1 MLAAALVALGV
12 QAQDERRLLTM
23 EEAVLGT
30 GIGVQRMN
38 FKWVGDRYYSE
49 LEYWEDGVKH
59 TINPLKPDGKSG
71 AAVVSVVMDG

>member
-38 FKWVGDRYYSE
+38 FKWVGDKY
-49 LEYWEDGVKH
+49 
-59 TINPLKPDGKSG
+59 
-71 AAVVSVVMDG
+71 